1 MSIMLTA
8 WMAIALS
15 SAKAQS
21 DHSLIGN
28 WQSLYEVEGE
38 KIRVDYQFRD
48 EGKKLL
54 CYAVLF
60 KDDAGNAEAANTVV
74 MSNID
79 FENQKGKAQYVFQYE
94 GETYE
99 VEAALHLVNA
109 QTLEVHY
116 SYYGYADT
124 EIWKRQE

>member
-1 MSIMLTA
+1 
-8 WMAIALS
+8 MAIALAG
-15 SAKAQS
+15 AKAQS
-21 DHSLIGN
+21 DHSLIGK

-38 KIRVDYQFRD
+38 KIRVDYQFKNER
-48 EGKKLL
+48 EKLG

-60 KDDAGNAEAANTVV
+60 KDDAGNEEAANTVV
-74 MSNID
+74 MSSID
-79 FENQKGKAQYVFQYE
+79 FENQRGKAQYLLQYE

-99 VEAALHLVNA
+99 VEATLRLINA

-124 EIWKRQE
+124 ETWKRQK